1 MANIKINI
9 LDFCGNNHWHY
20 EIVINGERFI
30 SGWYTYDLP
39 FEYFDRY
46 INSENFPGEITK
58 HRLKRLNERY
68 ALVEV
73 INNYWARCFTQEAI
87 DLVKGK
93 IYESYYNIL
102 KNK

>member
-1 MANIKINI
+1 MADIKINI

-20 EIVINGERFI
+20 EIVINGERFL

-39 FEYFDRY
+39 CGYYRY
-46 INSENFPGEITK
+46 INSENFPGGITK
-58 HRLKRLNERY
+58 SKLKRLNERY
-68 ALVEV
+68 AFVEV
-73 INNYWARCFTQEAI
+73 INNYWAKCFTEEVI

-93 IYESYYNIL
+93 IYESYYDIL